1 MQNFISEVTLWM
13 DWNKPKLY
21 DDKTESILIK
31 SDRIMLPDSA
41 PTSIRVGSSDVPFV
55 THARNLGITI
65 SSNTTMDKHV
75 TNICRSAY
83 AELRRISSI
92 RHLLA
97 VSATKTLL
105 SAFVLSKLDYC
116 NSLLCGS
123 PQFILD
129 KLQRVQNSA
138 ARLVMKSCTGYQSAQ
153 RTDYKISTLCFNT
166 FTNSSLVYIAQ
177 RLSIYTTSRH
187 LSSSSDTRILRI
199 PFFKTKSF
207 GQKCIL
213 IHRPNSMEFT
223 ALWTPTFRIFCI

>member
-1 MQNFISEVTLWM
+1 M

-21 DDKTESILIK
+21 DNKTESILIK
-31 SDRIMLPDSA
+31 SDIIMLPDSA

-213 IHRPNSMEFT
+213 IHRPNLVEFT